1 MGCCRAKVRVSRLV
15 LVFAA
20 IVDGRAERGIS
31 GIAPE
36 TLITEGVRP
45 LLRAV
50 GQRETRDEH
59 MVVGTLLWVFT
70 AVGFVVVVLVLPSQS
85 SIEIELLHLQ
95 GIVGEQ

>member
-31 GIAPE
+31 GVAPE
-36 TLITEGVRP
+36 TLITEAVSP
-45 LLRAV
+45 SLRAV
-50 GQRETRDEH
+50 TQQESWDEH
-59 MVVGTLLWVFT
+59 MVVRTLLRVFT
-70 AVGFVVVVLVLPSQS
+70 AIGFVVIVLVLPTQS
-85 SIEIELLHLQ
+85 AIETELLHLQ